1 MPIKKLEARV
11 VANAKAPKSGRLEL
25 WDSLLPGFG
34 LRVTDKNARTYFVMY
49 RAPED
54 ASSAG

>member
-1 MPIKKLEARV
+1 MPIKKLEAKV

-25 WDSLLPGFG
+25 WDSLLRGFG
-34 LRVTDKNARTYFVMY
+34 LSSCTVHPRT
-49 RAPED
+49 